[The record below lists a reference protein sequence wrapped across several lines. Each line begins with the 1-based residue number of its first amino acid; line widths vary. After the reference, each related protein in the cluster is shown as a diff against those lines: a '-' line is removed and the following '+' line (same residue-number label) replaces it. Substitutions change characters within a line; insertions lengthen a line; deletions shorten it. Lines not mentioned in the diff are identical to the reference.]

1 MVARTYLICGGEDR
15 GAATVA
21 DNHLYYGDNL
31 DILRRYIPTD
41 SVDLIYL
48 DPPFNSQQA
57 YNAFYEEKPGV
68 ASSAQVHAFEDTWH
82 WAKAAPTYFAVV
94 EAGGDVSQVL
104 QAFRKLLGENDL
116 LAYLSMM
123 AARLVDLRRVLK
135 STGSIYLHCDPT
147 ASHYLK
153 LLMDAIWGTE
163 NFRSEIIWKRTS
175 AHSSANRYGPV
186 HDTLL
191 FYTSTDRFTW
201 NPQYQPYDE
210 QYLAAFYTHND
221 PDGRRWRRSDLTAAG
236 TRKGSSGQPWRGIDV
251 AAKGNHWKYTIE
263 RLEELDATGRIH
275 WPAKANG
282 MPMYKRYLD
291 EMPGVPLQDIW
302 TDIPPLHNLAAE
314 RLGYPTQ
321 KPAALLDRI
330 VQASSNP
337 GDMVLDPF
345 CGCGT
350 AIASAQR
357 LERLWIGIDITH
369 IAITLIRSRLQH
381 EFPSLPASA
390 YDVTGEPTT
399 LEEARKLAADDKF
412 QFQLWALGQV
422 GARPEQIKKGAD
434 QGVDGRMF
442 FHLDDGET
450 RQVVI
455 SVKGG
460 STGPDH
466 VRDLAGVVGRDRAEI
481 GVLVTLNEPT
491 SAMLSEAANHG
502 MYHTAWGD
510 HPRVQILTIRELL
523 EHKRINMPPPS
534 QVNVTFKRA
543 PKAQREAEATQ
554 SPLFRAEG

>member
-1 MVARTYLICGGEDR
+1 M
-15 GAATVA
+15 A
-21 DNHLYYGDNL
+21 DSHLYYGDNL
-31 DILRRYIPTD
+31 DILRRHMPTD

-94 EAGGDVSQVL
+94 EAGGDVSQAL

-123 AARLVDLRRVLK
+123 AARLIELHRVLK

-153 LLMDAIWGTE
+153 LLMDAIWSAE

-191 FYTSTDRFTW
+191 FYTSSDRFTW
-201 NPQYQPYDE
+201 NHQYQPYDDE
-210 QYLAAFYTHND
+210 YIETFFEHVD
-221 PDGRRWRRSDLTAAG
+221 PDGRRWRRTDLTGAG
-236 TRKGSSGQPWRGIDV
+236 TRNGETGKPWRGIDV
-251 AAKGNHWKYTIE
+251 TAKGRHWSV
-263 RLEELDATGRIH
+263 LPGELDRLDASGRIH
-275 WPAKANG
+275 WPQKADG
-282 MPMYKRYLD
+282 MPRLKQYLD

-321 KPAALLDRI
+321 KPVALLDRI

-337 GDMVLDPF
+337 GDTVLDPF

-350 AIASAQR
+350 AVASSQR
-357 LERLWIGIDITH
+357 LGRDWIGIDITH

-381 EFPSLPASA
+381 EFPSLPADA

-422 GARPEQIKKGAD
+422 GARPEQVKKGAD
-434 QGVDGRMF
+434 QGVDGRLF

-460 STGPDH
+460 GTGPDH
-466 VRDLAGVVGRDRAEI
+466 VRDLAGVIGRDRAEI
-481 GVLVTLNEPT
+481 GVLATLNEPT
-491 SAMLSEAANHG
+491 AAMRSEAANHG
-502 MYHTAWGD
+502 IYRTPWGD
-510 HPRVQILTIRELL
+510 HPRIQVLTIRELL
-523 EHKRINMPPPS
+523 DGKRINMPPPS
-534 QVNVTFKRA
+534 QVNITFKRPPSVKSTPA
-543 PKAQREAEATQ
+543 ATQ
-554 SPLFRAEG
+554 ASLLDGVADTPPVAKKHKAAR